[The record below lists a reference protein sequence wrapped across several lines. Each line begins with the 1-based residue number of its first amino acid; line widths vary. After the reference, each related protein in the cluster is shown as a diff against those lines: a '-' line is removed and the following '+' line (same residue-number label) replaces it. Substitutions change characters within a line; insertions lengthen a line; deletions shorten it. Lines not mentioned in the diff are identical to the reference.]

1 MALITRLR
9 QGYGVSAELHGAV
22 KPQPKV
28 LTTNEHQ

>member
-1 MALITRLR
+1 MALTTR
-9 QGYGVSAELHGAV
+9 QGYGVADELRGAV